1 MRLRMLFVVP
11 IGFLVIAGLIVGA
24 QIAFQNDVI
33 ISVVYALVA
42 GIAALLLTGAIHGV
56 TVAFE
61 RANTRDAF
69 ARFVPESVVDQVL
82 QDAEGVRLGGVR
94 GEATVMF
101 SDLRGFTS
109 FAETL
114 QPEQVIDALNRYLTA
129 MSEAILDHGGTLVA
143 YMGDGIMAVFG
154 APLQQYDH
162 ADRALAAARDM
173 LTRLEGFNGWLR
185 EEELHK
191 GFKMGIGLNTGPV
204 MSGNVGS
211 ERRLEYTALGDTT
224 NTAARLEGMTK
235 GTPHQLYVADSTR
248 EALRTPADDL
258 VTVGEFEVRGRKA
271 KIKLWS
277 LPDADAEPAAP
288 VVTQAEAPPP
298 TPSNGTDAPVVVD
311 ADST

>member
-1 MRLRMLFVVP
+1 VAL
-11 IGFLVIAGLIVGA
+11 AALIVGA
-24 QIAFQNDVI
+24 QIAFEHDVI
-33 ISVVYALVA
+33 IGVVYALVA
-42 GIAALLLTGAIHGV
+42 GLAALLLTAAIHGV

-114 QPEQVIDALNRYLTA
+114 QPEQVIDALNRYLTE
-129 MSEAILDHGGTLVA
+129 MSDAILEHGGTLVA

-154 APLQQYDH
+154 APLEQEDH
-162 ADRALAAARDM
+162 ADRALNASREM
-173 LTRLEGFNGWLR
+173 LRRVENWNQWLR
-185 EEELHK
+185 DQGLHQ
-191 GFKMGIGLNTGPV
+191 GFKMGIGLNSGPV

-211 ERRLEYTALGDTT
+211 EKRLEYTALGDTT

-235 GTPHQLYVADSTR
+235 GTPHQLYVADATR
-248 EALRTPADDL
+248 SMLTRPADDL
-258 VTVGEFEVRGRKA
+258 VPVGEVEVRGRKA
-271 KIKLWS
+271 KVTLWS
-277 LPDADAEPAAP
+277 LPETQAAP
-288 VVTQAEAPPP
+288 AEREPEQASA
-298 TPSNGTDAPVVVD
+298 
-311 ADST
+311 